1 MGVGYD
7 VHTELNAAKLKEV
20 INQCHFNYD
29 G

>member
-7 VHTELNAAKLKEV
+7 VHTELNAAKLKEGEKEWD
-20 INQCHFNYD
+20 FNYD